1 MLRVL
6 NIMSRFNVGGTSQF
20 LFHLSQELE
29 SKGYENLLLVG
40 DCAEME
46 SEDNRLS
53 EIRHSK
59 LNGLGP
65 NDSLLESL
73 IAVFRIRRVIK
84 EFNPDVINTHTSKA
98 GFLGRLANLTLKTRP
113 TLTHTFHGHVFH
125 GYFHSFVE
133 RVVKYI
139 ERLLMHLTDYV
150 FVVGDRVLRDLQQLK
165 IVTNKNVTVVWPY
178 VPEFSLGDR
187 NELRKSLGIAE
198 DDLVVGWLGRKVPI
212 KRLDRIVELSRR
224 LPSCIFLIA
233 GDGNSYLPES
243 SQFFTPDKDK
253 NLIEIGV
260 SAPESIWAISDIC
273 LSVSD
278 NEGIPISP
286 IECSLAGKPIVA
298 TNVGSSDEVVV
309 NGITGFL
316 CAPNVDSI
324 FSSLVLLLENAKL
337 RQEFGRNAYT
347 FAKAKFDSE
356 RCLQTYIEGYAS
368 ASALKNGVLE
378 T

>member
-1 MLRVL
+1 
-6 NIMSRFNVGGTSQF
+6 MSRFNVGGTSQF
-20 LFHLSQELE
+20 LFHLSHELQ

-40 DCAEME
+40 DCAEIE

-53 EIRHSK
+53 ELRHSK
-59 LNGLGP
+59 LKGLGP
-65 NDSLLESL
+65 NDSPLAS
-73 IAVFRIRRVIK
+73 ITAIFRIRKVIK
-84 EFNPDVINTHTSKA
+84 DFRPDVINTHTSKA

-125 GYFHSFVE
+125 GYFNSFIE

-150 FVVGDRVLRDLQQLK
+150 FVVGERVLHDLQQLK
-165 IVTNKNVTVVWPY
+165 IVTDKPVTVVWPY

-187 NELRKSLGIAE
+187 NELRKNLGITE
-198 DDLVVGWLGRKVPI
+198 GDLVVGWLGRKVPI

-224 LPSCIFLIA
+224 LPHCFFLIA
-233 GDGNSYLPES
+233 GDGNNYLPES
-243 SQFFTPDKDK
+243 SKYLTSHKDK

-260 SAPESIWAISDIC
+260 STPESIWAISDIC

-286 IECSLAGKPIVA
+286 IESSLAGKPVVA
-298 TNVGSSDEVVV
+298 TNVGSSDEVVI

-324 FSSLVLLLENAKL
+324 YSSLVLLLENADL
-337 RQEFGRNAYT
+337 RQEFGMNAYT

-356 RCLQTYIEGYAS
+356 RCLQTYIDGYAF
-368 ASALKNGVLE
+368 ASALKSGVIK